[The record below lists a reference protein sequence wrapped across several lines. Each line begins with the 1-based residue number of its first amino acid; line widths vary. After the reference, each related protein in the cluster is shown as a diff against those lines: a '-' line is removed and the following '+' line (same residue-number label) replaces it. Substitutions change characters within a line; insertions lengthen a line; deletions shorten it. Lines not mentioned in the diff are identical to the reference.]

1 MSLRRLLSAAV
12 SANLRRSLSTAT
24 SSHPPWAMI
33 DYTSRVDQ
41 SSSAPTPCFR
51 PLEPPGVSTIS
62 SPAHLL
68 NPRERPAP
76 GSNFVQLLGGE
87 VRAASGDGH
96 LLLNYRDL
104 RAEAPCTSWDLCM
117 DMEIQHFVCNP
128 LSGQMLRLPDI
139 GGSRTT
145 LLDNHMGI
153 LTQAGGGR
161 RHGRGPP
168 DRFAVAE
175 LVSRGGTLLRFL
187 SDEGKWNTVVMG
199 IRRRSMPPRN
209 MSLNQETVA
218 FGGRLWWVDLT
229 LGVISLDPFRDTPEI
244 FCTLLPSR
252 SVLPARAPTETAD
265 FSKDEETAKYMR
277 EVAKYRRVGVSEGRL
292 RYAEL
297 TPGGPFL
304 LSSFALDDEGRAWT
318 LEQQVELRK
327 VLADGGYPV
336 RHNSAAPQIA
346 VLDPL
351 NACAVHLKVGD
362 HVVVVDIHKGKVIG
376 ASRLQDDYSSLV
388 PCVLP
393 PWLGASRI
401 PTTGKKDDME
411 APDDLVI
418 CL

>member
-1 MSLRRLLSAAV
+1 
-12 SANLRRSLSTAT
+12 
-24 SSHPPWAMI
+24 
-33 DYTSRVDQ
+33 
-41 SSSAPTPCFR
+41 
-51 PLEPPGVSTIS
+51 
-62 SPAHLL
+62 
-68 NPRERPAP
+68 
-76 GSNFVQLLGGE
+76 
-87 VRAASGDGH
+87 
-96 LLLNYRDL
+96 
-104 RAEAPCTSWDLCM
+104 
-117 DMEIQHFVCNP
+117 
-128 LSGQMLRLPDI
+128 
-139 GGSRTT
+139 
-145 LLDNHMGI
+145 MGI

-161 RHGRGPP
+161 RHERGPP
-168 DRFAVAE
+168 ERFAVAE

-252 SVLPARAPTETAD
+252 SVLPARAPTETGD
-265 FSKDEETAKYMR
+265 FSKDEQETARYMR

-362 HVVVVDIHKGKVIG
+362 HVVVVDIHKGNVIG
-376 ASRLQDDYSSLV
+376 ASRLQDDYFSLV

-401 PTTGKKDDME
+401 PTTGNLS
-411 APDDLVI
+411 PD
-418 CL
+418 CY